1 MQSEAYSSPQHFGET
16 REALLMLF
24 MGRGV
29 TSRRLKCVQ
38 VPHPCWTEWGDSVQ
52 GIGWEG
58 VGRDGKEP
66 SPLGPFLPLVQT
78 LCSFAGTAILGAG
91 HENGLSKLFFCKDFN
106 CAVVLLHKL
115 FLADRESGWNFR
127 ELHLPPASTAEL
139 SSLLGAALHHRSL
152 CIRSTHS
159 RTLTSAGCSCNT
171 DFRQP

>member
-1 MQSEAYSSPQHFGET
+1 MSRYLIPAGPSGET
-16 REALLMLF
+16 VCKGLGE
-24 MGRGV
+24 
-29 TSRRLKCVQ
+29 K
-38 VPHPCWTEWGDSVQ
+38 E
-52 GIGWEG
+52 WEG
-58 VGRDGKEP
+58 MAR
-66 SPLGPFLPLVQT
+66 SPVPQALSCPLVQT
-78 LCSFAGTAILGAG
+78 LSSFAGTAILGAG